1 MRRHFLL
8 LVLFSYVYDLESFLT
23 QQSNGSILV
32 HQISSV
38 NNSRAQNVG
47 SRGSWLVLR
56 FVPYRAWV
64 HALLAPALDPRPL
77 CWGYCSLVEQ
87 KRAIPSLSYW
97 GPYDLQDGGSIIQF
111 VFLPK
116 THYFMASTNNPIA
129 AQKAGLVATSIHC

>member
-8 LVLFSYVYDLESFLT
+8 LVLFSYDLESFLT

-56 FVPYRAWV
+56 FVPYMGMSARPPCSRFRSQ
-64 HALLAPALDPRPL
+64 AP
-77 CWGYCSLVEQ
+77 
-87 KRAIPSLSYW
+87 
-97 GPYDLQDGGSIIQF
+97 
-111 VFLPK
+111 
-116 THYFMASTNNPIA
+116 
-129 AQKAGLVATSIHC
+129 